1 MQDYQEAMLKSLVAI
16 AWADGRVEAE
26 ETEVI
31 EALLSAFEVSGDDAE
46 KIREFAKTPKVID
59 DVPVSDLSA
68 ADRRA
73 LIQHAVILTYIDGN
87 QSDDEK
93 KVLADL
99 VTKLR
104 VPTAEAQEI
113 LAAAEER
120 AKRLISLL

>member
-1 MQDYQEAMLKSLVAI
+1 MEDYQEAMLKSLVAV

-31 EALLSAFEVSGDDAE
+31 EALLSAFEVSGADAD
-46 KIREFAKTPKVID
+46 KLREYAKTPRAIV

-73 LIQHAVILTYIDGN
+73 LLQHAVILTYIDGH
-87 QSDDEK
+87 QSDEEK
-93 KVLADL
+93 AVLQEL
-99 VTKLR
+99 VKQVR
-104 VPTAEAQEI
+104 VPAEEAAMI

>member
-1 MQDYQEAMLKSLVAI
+1 MQDYQEAMIKSLVAV

-31 EALLSAFEVSGDDAE
+31 EALISAFELAGEDAD
-46 KIREFAKTPKVID
+46 KIREYAKSPRAIG

-73 LIQHAVILTYIDGN
+73 LIQHAVILTYIDGH
-87 QSDDEK
+87 QSEEEK
-93 KVLADL
+93 KVLAEL
-99 VTKLR
+99 VKHVR
-104 VPTAEAQEI
+104 VPEDEATSI